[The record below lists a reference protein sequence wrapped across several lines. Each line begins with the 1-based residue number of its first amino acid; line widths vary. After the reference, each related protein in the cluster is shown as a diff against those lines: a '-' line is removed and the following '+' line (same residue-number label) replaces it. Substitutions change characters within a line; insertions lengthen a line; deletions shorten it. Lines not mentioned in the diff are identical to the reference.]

1 MKRFFKKQTKLWA
14 TILSLVLVLG
24 IGSTL
29 AYLQA
34 TTGVLTNVF
43 SPAHLD
49 TKIEEVLDTDGTK
62 QVQVTN
68 IGKSDAYVRAR
79 IMVSGIDPDKIK
91 ISTDTKGTADKDEI
105 VLVMQNTNSDA
116 WHQVSGKTAKD
127 DWYYYGVVLPGTRNE
142 PTNSEA
148 RKTEPL
154 LQKVVFGS
162 EVDVS
167 AVQITI
173 MHESV
178 LASGFTSAEEAFAA
192 QG

>member
-34 TTGVLTNVF
+34 TTGLLTNTF
-43 SPAHLD
+43 SLAQLD

-91 ISTDTKGTADKDEI
+91 ISTNAEETAGTDGI
-105 VLVMQNTNSDA
+105 VLVMQHNFNNEWYHAD
-116 WHQVSGKTAKD
+116 GKTAKD
-127 DWYYYGVVLPGTRNE
+127 DWYYYGVVLPGTRKE
-142 PTNSEA
+142 PTNPEA
-148 RKTEPL
+148 RKTKPL

-178 LASGFTSAEEAFAA
+178 LASGFDSAEAAFAA
-192 QG
+192 KG

>member
-34 TTGVLTNVF
+34 TTGLLTNTF
-43 SPAHLD
+43 SLAQLD
-49 TKIEEVLDTDGTK
+49 TKIEEVLGTDGTK

-79 IMVSGIDPDKIK
+79 IMVSGIDPDKIR
-91 ISTDTKGTADKDEI
+91 IENDENATAKADEI
-105 VLVMQNTNSDA
+105 VLVMQNGEK
-116 WHQVSGKTAKD
+116 WRQVGDEPAKH
-127 DWYYYGVVLPGTRNE
+127 DWYYYRPKLPGTRNE
-142 PTNSEA
+142 PTNPEA

-154 LQKVVFGS
+154 LQKVIFGS

-167 AVQITI
+167 TVQVTI

-178 LASGFTSAEEAFAA
+178 LASGFDSAEAAFAVK
-192 QG
+192 G

>member
-49 TKIEEVLDTDGTK
+49 TKIEEVLGTDGTK

-91 ISTDTKGTADKDEI
+91 ISTNAEETAGNDEI
-105 VLVMQNTNSDA
+105 VLVMQHNSNNEWYHAD
-116 WHQVSGKTAKD
+116 GKTAND
-127 DWYYYGVVLPGTRNE
+127 DWYYYQPKLLGMRNA
-142 PTNSEA
+142 TKLA
-148 RKTEPL
+148 DRQTAPL
-154 LQKVVFGS
+154 LQKVIFGS
-162 EVDVS
+162 EVDV
-167 AVQITI
+167 ATVQITI

-178 LASGFTSAEEAFAA
+178 LASGFDSAEAAFAA
-192 QG
+192 KG